1 MVGVFEAVNCVPLK
15 AMLKIVVRPILR
27 WHSQRAGLC
36 ALSMAL
42 LVSPLAFAQNA
53 SSGGLLNSLP
63 NPRWT
68 PGATNPAVSQANIH
82 STICVNGYAKSIRP
96 PSTWTTALKRQQI
109 RQMGLRDR
117 RLGRYEEDHL
127 IALSIGGHPSDERN
141 LWPQARSGR
150 WSASA
155 KDDLEFVLYKMVCT
169 GEMGLVDAQRAIA
182 SNWVQAYET
191 YVPSHRGWLAQRRRR
206 FE

>member
-1 MVGVFEAVNCVPLK
+1 
-15 AMLKIVVRPILR
+15 MLKTVPRPILR
-27 WHSQRAGLC
+27 WHSQWAGFCVLC
-36 ALSMAL
+36 IALWISL
-42 LVSPLAFAQNA
+42 ISLISPLAFAQDA
-53 SSGGLLNSLP
+53 STSPLSNSLTNPLP

-96 PSTWTTALKRQQI
+96 PTTWTTALKRQQI

-127 IALSIGGHPSDERN
+127 IALSMGGHPSDERN
-141 LWPQARSGR
+141 LWPQPRSGR

-206 FE
+206 FQ

>member
-1 MVGVFEAVNCVPLK
+1 MGRV
-15 AMLKIVVRPILR
+15 LR
-27 WHSQRAGLC
+27 LVHCLMDQFDQFDKSLGFC
-36 ALSMAL
+36 ARRFHQSTVEFTNELTTQPTL
-42 LVSPLAFAQNA
+42 
-53 SSGGLLNSLP
+53 
-63 NPRWT
+63 T

-127 IALSIGGHPSDERN
+127 IALSMGGHPSDERN
-141 LWPQARSGR
+141 LWPQPRSGR

-206 FE
+206 FQ